1 MTDTTRLRRWAA
13 GAVGIYFR
21 AVVVVTVGLMAYATF
36 SARSYW
42 NVANVYYVFVIAA
55 ALTAVTVLVYAVAR
69 AYDPAVTRGALMVE
83 ERLGAGGGGDDEGDA
98 KA

>member
-1 MTDTTRLRRWAA
+1 MADTTQLRRWAA

-42 NVANVYYVFVIAA
+42 NVANVHYVFVIAA

-69 AYDPAVTRGALMVE
+69 AYNPAVARGALAVE
-83 ERLGAGGGGDDEGDA
+83 ERLGADGDEEDA
-98 KA
+98 EA